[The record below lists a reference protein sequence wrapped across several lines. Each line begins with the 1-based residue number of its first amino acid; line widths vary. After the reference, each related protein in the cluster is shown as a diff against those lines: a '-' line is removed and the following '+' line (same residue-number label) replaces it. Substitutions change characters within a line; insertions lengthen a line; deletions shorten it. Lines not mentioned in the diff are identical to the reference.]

1 MLEHVGEGLEQDALD
16 IEHRGRGQA
25 AHFGQRRHVPLD
37 LQARGLQPRLQPVA
51 QGGEHRG
58 LAHFYSNGA
67 TVGRNASNQGAF
79 ASLFR
84 PGATGLKWDRGNF
97 EFVSAN
103 GDLVLSYRSTDAL
116 GNTDNAT
123 LIARN
128 VGGTLKLAGNG
139 YYHGASVRP
148 YSEDRELLN
157 TPAFSSYT
165 TGYNVNIANKT
176 DTNGASIF
184 SKVLVTAPDGVVR
197 NYVPTS
203 GLSFLVTTQDDGV
216 TPTAS
221 PIVRLRGAWQ
231 NSATAGNPS
240 DKEIALYFVSPQYT
254 DAAIIAL
261 QNQSVWKLEFVH
273 VTGATANVVQRYR
286 TLARAQSI
294 AEIQQIA
301 FVDLVAAARTELI
314 AASSVNGAFTF
325 GAPSQND
332 PNNIDFSADGNLDA
346 WTVPQGAL
354 APTSLI
360 AFGRAPFGSTTAGVA
375 GDRFNDGTGVASS
388 ARKTVLYCSPQ
399 SAGDKHCDS
408 SVGLQYAQGS
418 TVSNFELWAR
428 SVRQVEVSKKIGLY
442 KLQ

>member
-1 MLEHVGEGLEQDALD
+1 M
-16 IEHRGRGQA
+16 
-25 AHFGQRRHVPLD
+25 
-37 LQARGLQPRLQPVA
+37 
-51 QGGEHRG
+51 
-58 LAHFYSNGA
+58 
-67 TVGRNASNQGAF
+67 
-79 ASLFR
+79 
-84 PGATGLKWDRGNF
+84 
-97 EFVSAN
+97 
-103 GDLVLSYRSTDAL
+103 
-116 GNTDNAT
+116 
-123 LIARN
+123 
-128 VGGTLKLAGNG
+128 
-139 YYHGASVRP
+139 RP
-148 YSEDRELLN
+148 YSEDRDLIN

-261 QNQSVWKLEFVH
+261 QNQSVWTLEFVH
-273 VTGATANVVQRYR
+273 VNGATANVVQRYR